1 MEKVGKFY
9 AHFAY
14 FTAKWY
20 ILGPFNTFCDHLVH
34 IFLPVFGMLYREK
47 SGNLAR
53 RVETQP
59 DGA

>member
-20 ILGPFNTFCDHLVH
+20 ILWPFSADLVY
-34 IFLPVFGMLYREK
+34 FPRFGILCKK
-47 SGNLAR
+47 SGNPGVFPER
-53 RVETQP
+53 QQ
-59 DGA
+59 